1 MSTPKR
7 LIVCLDGTWNRQDSS
22 TNVLH
27 HFNLVHQGL
36 DPDTGWCQEK
46 YYHPGVGTNS
56 LDSIT
61 GGGFGFG
68 LEENVRDAYNWLVA
82 NYCDS
87 DSDNPDE
94 IFVFG
99 FSRGAYTAR
108 SLVGFIGECG
118 LLRRGAPITVNELWE
133 AYCVLGRVREKR
145 TSIWERFFP
154 KEPAPVRAITALAT
168 DPWTAAKYGAAPWLA
183 EDPNPVEELLIRWS
197 RRVKITYLGLYDT
210 VGAIGWDALAIPG
223 LTSRLALHNNMRP
236 TTIIQQCRHALAI
249 DEHRSSFN
257 HTPFMS
263 FIGLGTADSEGVR
276 GFDDHPTFLNQDR
289 SADADKVKWER
300 SRAMWQRKIEQ
311 RWFVGAHS
319 NVGGGY
325 DANRLAE
332 LPLQW
337 IFEGATKLNLNV
349 ESVSWDPPP
358 TPDNQRPRDSFAE
371 FAAPFWTK
379 IFRAKRN
386 YRVIDPDPIRNA
398 SPIEE
403 GNYRI
408 GFSLESI
415 NEVVDESVFAYW
427 EKAKEMPPNLYAY
440 AQRRGI
446 ETQAQPVHCW
456 PGTRL
461 SDFVAVILWATLAAA
476 GLASVCQLIGLTI
489 TSEWHRWAAYT
500 AAFILPFI
508 DLSESRINFKR
519 AMGAGSPG
527 RQAFLD
533 SIYWTRSVGFVL
545 FLFGLINSVYYLGEL
560 GWHWN
565 TLALVN
571 VAKFY
576 WPVPVLAAAALI
588 VASKASKESWIALFL
603 GPLAIFGAAA
613 VDWLLFRLGGALFQA
628 QIVSAVPVSSSVLFT
643 AGLLLVLQLS
653 LVYVWRA
660 FLWLAEPM
668 AQAHLDS
675 VTKLQ
680 RCFTPKQVAAC
691 LNRWRNLLIC
701 CWQEDDPVTGP
712 AARRMREIVR
722 AALWRDIV
730 GFIPVYAGFLT
741 FGLWFGAYHTKLPA
755 LQFLK
760 LPGSGFELWWLVP
773 VATALA
779 DYLEDA
785 CHLRYLSLDEKGAHP
800 SVLLTLFSSAVS
812 VVKSAGF
819 FGALVCTLAGIV
831 AGTFE
836 AASDLTDWRAKFAIL
851 MSSALLIPILLFVAG
866 LLMQLA
872 SKPTKTQSGGI
883 KKMSKAVG
891 AD

>member
-27 HFNLVHQGL
+27 HFNLVRQGL
-36 DPDTGWCQEK
+36 DPETGWGQDK
-46 YYHPGVGTNS
+46 YYHPGVGTNT

-87 DSDNPDE
+87 DSDSPDE
-94 IFVFG
+94 IYVFG

-118 LLRRGAPITVNELWE
+118 LLRRGAPITVSELWD
-133 AYCVLGRVREKR
+133 AYCVLGRDREKR

-154 KEPAPVRAITALAT
+154 KEPAPIRAITALAA
-168 DPWTAAKYGAAPWLA
+168 DSWTEAKYGAAFWLA
-183 EDPNPVEELLIRWS
+183 KDPNPVEALLIRWS

-236 TTIIQQCRHALAI
+236 TTIIQHCRHALAI

-257 HTPFMS
+257 HTPLMS
-263 FIGLGTADSEGVR
+263 FIGMGAADSAGAR
-276 GFDDHPTFLNQDR
+276 GFEHNPTFLNQDR
-289 SADADKVKWER
+289 TADADKVKWAR
-300 SRAMWQRKIEQ
+300 ARAMWRRKIEQ

-319 NVGGGY
+319 NIGGGY

-337 IFEGATKLNLNV
+337 IFEGATKLKLNV
-349 ESVSWDPPP
+349 ESVSWDPAP
-358 TPDNQRPRDSFAE
+358 TPENQKPRDSFAE

-379 IFRAKRN
+379 ILRAKRN
-386 YRVIDPDPIRNA
+386 YREIDPDPIRNA

-403 GNYRI
+403 GDQRV

-415 NEVVDESVFAYW
+415 NEVVDESVFTYW
-427 EKAKEMPPNLYAY
+427 KEAKEIPPNLYAY
-440 AQRRGI
+440 AQLRGI
-446 ETQAQPVHCW
+446 KTEAHPVHCW
-456 PGTRL
+456 PGIRL
-461 SDFVAVILWATLAAA
+461 SDFMAVILWATLAAA

-489 TSEWHRWAAYT
+489 TSGWHRWAAYT
-500 AAFILPFI
+500 AAFVLPFI
-508 DLSESRINFKR
+508 DLSESFINFKR

-533 SIYWTRSVGFVL
+533 GIYWTRSVGFVL
-545 FLFGLINSVYYLGEL
+545 FVFGLINSIYYLGEL

-565 TLALVN
+565 TCGLTSVIA
-571 VAKFY
+571 FY
-576 WPVPVLAAAALI
+576 WPLPVLAAAAVI
-588 VASKASKESWIALFL
+588 VATKGSKQSWLSLFL
-603 GPLAIFGAAA
+603 GPLAIFAAGS
-613 VDWLLFRLGGALFQA
+613 VIWLLFRLGGALFQSR
-628 QIVSAVPVSSSVLFT
+628 IDCGLIESANVLSP

-653 LVYVWRA
+653 LIYFWRA
-660 FLWLAEPM
+660 FLWVAEPTI
-668 AQAHLDS
+668 QAHLDS
-675 VTKLQ
+675 VNRLQ
-680 RCFTPKQVAAC
+680 RCVTPKQVAAC

-701 CWQEDDPVTGP
+701 CWQEDDCVTGP
-712 AARRMREIVR
+712 AARRMRDIVR

-730 GFIPVYAGFLT
+730 GFIPVYTCFLM
-741 FGLWFGAYHTKLPA
+741 FGLWFGAYHTKLEA
-755 LQFLK
+755 LRFLK
-760 LPGSGFELWWLVP
+760 LPGSGFELWWLIP
-773 VATALA
+773 VTAALA

-785 CHLRYLSLDEKGAHP
+785 CHLRYLRLDENGERP
-800 SVLLTLFSSAVS
+800 SLPLTLFSCTMSAV
-812 VVKSAGF
+812 KAICF
-819 FGALVCTLAGIV
+819 IGALVCTLAGIV

-836 AASDLTDWRAKFAIL
+836 VALDLTDWRAKFAIL
-851 MSSALLIPILLFVAG
+851 MSSALLIPILLFLAG
-866 LLMQLA
+866 LLMA
-872 SKPTKTQSGGI
+872 SRTAKTPSGGV
-883 KKMSKAVG
+883 KKMSKPVG
-891 AD
+891 VD

>member
-27 HFNLVHQGL
+27 HFNLVRQGH
-36 DPDTGWCQEK
+36 DPDTGWYQEK
-46 YYHPGVGTNS
+46 YYHPGVGTNT

-68 LEENVRDAYNWLVA
+68 LEENVRDAYNWLVG
-82 NYCDS
+82 NYCDF
-87 DSDNPDE
+87 DSDHPDE

-133 AYCVLGRVREKR
+133 AYCVLGREREKR
-145 TSIWERFFP
+145 SSIWERFFP
-154 KEPAPVRAITALAT
+154 KEPAPVRAITCLKT
-168 DPWTAAKYGAAPWLA
+168 DPWTEAKYGTAPWLA
-183 EDPNPVEELLIRWS
+183 EDVNPVEELLIRWS

-210 VGAIGWDALAIPG
+210 VGAIGFDALAIPG
-223 LTSRLALHNNMRP
+223 LTSRLALHNNLRP
-236 TTIIQQCRHALAI
+236 TTIIQHCRHALAI

-263 FIGLGTADSEGVR
+263 FIGMGAASSEGVR
-276 GFDDHPTFLNQDR
+276 GFDEPPTFLNQDR
-289 SADADKVKWER
+289 STDADRVKWDR
-300 SRAMWQRKIEQ
+300 ARAMWRRKIEQ

-325 DANRLAE
+325 EANRLAE

-337 IFEGATKLNLNV
+337 IFEGATELKLNV
-349 ESVSWDPPP
+349 ETVAWDPPP
-358 TPDNQRPRDSFAE
+358 TPENQKPRDSFAE

-379 IFRAKRN
+379 VLRAKRN

-398 SPIEE
+398 SAIEE
-403 GNYRI
+403 GGLRV

-415 NEVVDESVFAYW
+415 NEVVDDSVFAYW
-427 EKAKEMPPNLYAY
+427 QKAKEMPPNLYAY
-440 AQRRGI
+440 ARRRGI
-446 ETQAQPVHCW
+446 EIRTEPVHCW

-489 TSEWHRWAAYT
+489 TSGWHRWAAYT
-500 AAFILPFI
+500 AAFVLPFI
-508 DLSESRINFKR
+508 DLSESLVNFRR

-533 SIYWTRSVGFVL
+533 SIYWTRSLGFVL
-545 FLFGLINSVYYLGEL
+545 FVFGLINSVYYLGEL

-565 TLALVN
+565 TVALIS
-571 VAKFY
+571 VAEFY
-576 WPVPVLAAAALI
+576 WPLPVFAAAAVI
-588 VASKASKESWIALFL
+588 VATKASKRSWLSL
-603 GPLAIFGAAA
+603 VVGPLAIFGAGA
-613 VDWLLFRLGGALFQA
+613 VVWLAFRLGGALFQA
-628 QIVSAVPVSSSVLFT
+628 PIEHGLSQSSNVLFA

-653 LVYVWRA
+653 LIYFWRA
-660 FLWLAEPM
+660 FLWVAEPM

-675 VTKLQ
+675 VTRLQ
-680 RCFTPKQVAAC
+680 RCFTPMQVGAC

-712 AARRMREIVR
+712 GARRMRDIVR

-730 GFIPVYAGFLT
+730 GFIPVYTGFLM
-741 FGLWFGAYHTKLPA
+741 FGLWFGAYHTKLEV
-755 LQFLK
+755 LHFLK
-760 LPGSGFELWWLVP
+760 LPGSGFELWWLIP
-773 VATALA
+773 VAIALA

-785 CHLRYLSLDEKGAHP
+785 CHLRYLRLDEKGAHP
-800 SVLLTLFSSAVS
+800 TVLLTLFSCTMSAV
-812 VVKSAGF
+812 KIFGF
-819 FGALVCTLAGIV
+819 VGALICTLAGIV
-831 AGTFE
+831 AGTLE

-851 MSSALLIPILLFVAG
+851 VSSALLIPILLFVAG
-866 LLMQLA
+866 LVAQLVSRPA
-872 SKPTKTQSGGI
+872 KIRSDGM

>member
-22 TNVLH
+22 TNILH
-27 HFNLVHQGL
+27 HFNLVRQGL

-56 LDSIT
+56 IDSIT

-68 LEENVRDAYNWLVA
+68 LEENVRDAYNWLVG

-87 DSDNPDE
+87 GSDNPDE
-94 IFVFG
+94 IYVFG

-133 AYCVLGRVREKR
+133 AYCILGREREKR

-154 KEPAPVRAITALAT
+154 KEPAPIRAITALAT
-168 DPWTAAKYGAAPWLA
+168 DPWTEAKYGTAPWLA
-183 EDPNPVEELLIRWS
+183 QDPNPVEELLIRWS

-210 VGAIGWDALAIPG
+210 VGAIGFDALAIPG

-236 TTIIQQCRHALAI
+236 TTIIQNCRHALAI

-257 HTPFMS
+257 HTPLMS
-263 FIGLGTADSEGVR
+263 FIGMGAADSEGVR
-276 GFDDHPTFLNQDR
+276 AFDDHPTFLNQDR

-300 SRAMWQRKIEQ
+300 SRAMWRRKIEQ

-325 DANRLAE
+325 EANRLAE

-337 IFEGATKLNLNV
+337 IFEGATKLKLNV

-358 TPDNQRPRDSFAE
+358 TPENQKPRDSFAE

-403 GNYRI
+403 GDHRI

-427 EKAKEMPPNLYAY
+427 EKAQETPPNLYAY

-500 AAFILPFI
+500 AAFVLPFI
-508 DLSESRINFKR
+508 DLSESRVNFKR

-545 FLFGLINSVYYLGEL
+545 FVFGLINSVYYLGEL

-565 TLALVN
+565 TLALVS
-571 VAKFY
+571 VAEFY
-576 WPVPVLAAAALI
+576 WPLPVLAGAALI
-588 VASKASKESWIALFL
+588 VATKASQQSWLSLFL

-628 QIVSAVPVSSSVLFT
+628 RMEHGLIESSNVLIP

-653 LVYVWRA
+653 LIYFWRA

-680 RCFTPKQVAAC
+680 RCFTPKQVGAC

-701 CWQEDDPVTGP
+701 CWEEDDPVTGP
-712 AARRMREIVR
+712 AARRMRDIAR

-730 GFIPVYAGFLT
+730 GFIPVHTSFLM
-741 FGLWFGAYHTKLPA
+741 FGLWFGAYHSKLEV

-760 LPGSGFELWWLVP
+760 LPGSGFELWWLIP
-773 VATALA
+773 MAIALA

-785 CHLRYLSLDEKGAHP
+785 SHLRYLRLDENGEHP
-800 SVLLTLFSSAVS
+800 SVPLTLFSCTMSAI
-812 VVKSAGF
+812 KAAGF
-819 FGALVCTLAGIV
+819 FGALVCTLAAIV

-872 SKPTKTQSGGI
+872 SRPAKTQSGDM
-883 KKMSKAVG
+883 KKMSKAAG